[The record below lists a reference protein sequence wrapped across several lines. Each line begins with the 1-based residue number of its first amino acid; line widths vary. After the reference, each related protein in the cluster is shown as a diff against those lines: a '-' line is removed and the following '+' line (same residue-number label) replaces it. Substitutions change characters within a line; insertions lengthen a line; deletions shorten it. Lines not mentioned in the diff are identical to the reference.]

1 MTRFICIIGAG
12 LPAALTG
19 LCLLASAPARSAAPG
34 LDSISVTASAVDV
47 DISGNVYLLD
57 SERGML
63 SILGPSGAPIAS
75 MGGMG
80 WENTKFDN
88 PRGLWARNGIDV
100 FVADYGNHRV
110 QRFDRRLNY
119 ISTLFTRDNDVPE
132 ERFGYPTDV
141 GVSRLGDLFVC
152 DGENQR
158 LIRIGRDGTTIRS
171 MGDYTA
177 GKGRLVAPTRVDVG
191 AHDRVY
197 VVDGKRVVVLDL
209 FGNYLHDL
217 PLGAA
222 PVAFWADDEGVLAAD
237 GRRLYAFDAEERPGG
252 VVDLEPWLGGRPVL
266 AVAAGRGNLYLL
278 VHGVLLIRPDPRIVQ

>member
-1 MTRFICIIGAG
+1 MIRRMILALALCAAPHAG
-12 LPAALTG
+12 MSGPAAPDS
-19 LCLLASAPARSAAPG
+19 LAVQATS
-34 LDSISVTASAVDV
+34 VDV
-47 DISGNVYLLD
+47 DIYGNIYLLD
-57 SERGML
+57 SDRSTVTLLDPAGSQL
-63 SILGPSGAPIAS
+63 AT

-80 WENTKFDN
+80 WENSKLDN

-119 ISTLFTRDNDVPE
+119 ISTLYTRDSDVPE

-141 GVSRLGDLFVC
+141 GVSRMGDLYVC

-171 MGDYTA
+171 MGDYTS
-177 GKGRLVAPTRVDVG
+177 GKGRLVAPERVDVG

-197 VVDGKRVVVLDL
+197 VVDGKRIVVLDL

-217 PLGAA
+217 PVVAA
-222 PVAFWADDEGVLAAD
+222 PEAFWADEAGVLVAD
-237 GRRLYAFDAEERPGG
+237 EHTLYGFDADERPCA
-252 VVDLEPWLGGRPVL
+252 VTDLGPLLAGRSL
-266 AVAAGRGNLYLL
+266 KAVAAGGGNLYLL
-278 VHGVLLIRPDPRIVQ
+278 VQGALLIKPDPRGVH

>member
-1 MTRFICIIGAG
+1 MSHLFVGVWLCTVLGA
-12 LPAALTG
+12 AALRG
-19 LCLLASAPARSAAPG
+19 QMPDSLAVSA
-34 LDSISVTASAVDV
+34 TAVDV
-47 DISGNVYLLD
+47 DLSGNIYLLD
-57 SERGML
+57 GERGMV
-63 SILGPSGAPIAS
+63 SILGPSGAPIAA

-100 FVADYGNHRV
+100 FVADHGNHRV

-119 ISTLFTRDNDVPE
+119 ISTLYTRDSDVPE

-197 VVDGKRVVVLDL
+197 VVDGGRVVVLDL

-237 GRRLYAFDAEERPGG
+237 GRRLYTFDADERPCG
-252 VVDLEPWLGGRPVL
+252 
-266 AVAAGRGNLYLL
+266 
-278 VHGVLLIRPDPRIVQ
+278 IVEA

>member
-1 MTRFICIIGAG
+1 MRILPHLAVMIMT
-12 LPAALTG
+12 LALA
-19 LCLLASAPARSAAPG
+19 ASAAGTDADSLSVRST
-34 LDSISVTASAVDV
+34 SIDV
-47 DISGNVYLLD
+47 DIYGNIYLLD
-57 SERGML
+57 SDQSTVL
-63 SILGPSGAPIAS
+63 ILDASGAPLAT

-119 ISTLFTRDNDVPE
+119 ISTLYTRDNDVPE

-158 LIRIGRDGTTIRS
+158 LMRIGRDGTTIRS

-237 GRRLYAFDAEERPGG
+237 GQRLYAFDAEERPRGA
-252 VVDLEPWLGGRPVL
+252 VDLEPWLGGRPLL

-278 VHGVLLIRPDPRIVQ
+278 VHGVLLIRPDPRIVK

>member
-1 MTRFICIIGAG
+1 MGTSTHGRFVILFVGVW
-12 LPAALTG
+12 
-19 LCLLASAPARSAAPG
+19 LCAVPGAAPLHG
-34 LDSISVTASAVDV
+34 QVPDSLSISATAVDV
-47 DISGNVYLLD
+47 DLSGNIYLLD
-57 SERGML
+57 GERGML
-63 SILGPSGAPIAS
+63 SILGPSGAPIAA

-100 FVADYGNHRV
+100 FVADHGNHRV

-119 ISTLFTRDNDVPE
+119 ISTLYTRDNDVPE

-197 VVDGKRVVVLDL
+197 VVDGGRVVVLDL

-237 GRRLYAFDAEERPGG
+237 ARRLYAFDAEERPCA
-252 VVDLEPWLGGRPVL
+252 VVDLEPWLGRRPLL

-278 VHGVLLIRPDPRIVQ
+278 VDGVLLIKPDPRIGH

>member
-1 MTRFICIIGAG
+1 MSILRRLAVIFMA
-12 LPAALTG
+12 LVPA
-19 LCLLASAPARSAAPG
+19 
-34 LDSISVTASAVDV
+34 VTAAGTDPDSLAVQATSIDV
-47 DISGNVYLLD
+47 DLYGNIYLLD
-57 SERGML
+57 SDRSTV
-63 SILGPSGAPIAS
+63 SILDASGASLAT

-100 FVADYGNHRV
+100 FVADHGNHRV

-119 ISTLFTRDNDVPE
+119 ISTLYTRDNDVPE

-197 VVDGKRVVVLDL
+197 VVDGGRIVVLDL

-237 GRRLYAFDAEERPGG
+237 GRRLYAFDSEERPCG
-252 VVDLEPWLGGRPVL
+252 VVDLEPWLGGRPPL

-278 VHGVLLIRPDPRIVQ
+278 VHGVLFIKPDPRIAK

>member
-1 MTRFICIIGAG
+1 MSILPRLAVMVMV
-12 LPAALTG
+12 LVPAAAAAGTEPDS
-19 LCLLASAPARSAAPG
+19 LAVQAT
-34 LDSISVTASAVDV
+34 SIDV
-47 DISGNVYLLD
+47 DLYGNIYLLD
-57 SERGML
+57 SDRSTV
-63 SILGPSGAPIAS
+63 SIVDASGSPLAT

-100 FVADYGNHRV
+100 FVADHGNHRV

-119 ISTLFTRDNDVPE
+119 ISTLYTRDNDVPE

-191 AHDRVY
+191 ANDRVF
-197 VVDGKRVVVLDL
+197 VVDGRRVVVLDL

-217 PLGAA
+217 PLGTA

-237 GRRLYAFDAEERPGG
+237 GGRLYAFDDEERPCG
-252 VVDLEPWLGGRPVL
+252 VVNLEPWLGG
-266 AVAAGRGNLYLL
+266 GRCWQLRQEGENSTFLCM
-278 VHGVLLIRPDPRIVQ
+278 GCC